1 MERGRQT
8 PYEVRILKEKTMRRW
23 RVNINDEYEL
33 PEDRVAELIAKRRA
47 IRGAKVKRPVAA
59 TS

>member
-1 MERGRQT
+1 
-8 PYEVRILKEKTMRRW
+8 MRRW